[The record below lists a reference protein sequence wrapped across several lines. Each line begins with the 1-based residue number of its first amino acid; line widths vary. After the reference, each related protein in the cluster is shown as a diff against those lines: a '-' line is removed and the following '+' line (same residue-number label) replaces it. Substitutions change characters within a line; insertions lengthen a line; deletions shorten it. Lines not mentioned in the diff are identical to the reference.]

1 MDGSEARDTFFISVR
16 FMCRKGDILLAGKA
30 PTNASSRVFAFI
42 SSAICV
48 VCYLADIIVLKNI
61 FNIRDIKKDGD
72 ILVAICRLNSW
83 LIFENSFLFCI

>member
-30 PTNASSRVFAFI
+30 PTNASSRVFAFM

-48 VCYLADIIVLKNI
+48 VCYLSE
-61 FNIRDIKKDGD
+61 
-72 ILVAICRLNSW
+72 ILLC
-83 LIFENSFLFCI
+83 

>member
-30 PTNASSRVFAFI
+30 PTNASSRVFEFM

-48 VCYLADIIVLKNI
+48 VCYLSE
-61 FNIRDIKKDGD
+61 
-72 ILVAICRLNSW
+72 ILLC
-83 LIFENSFLFCI
+83 